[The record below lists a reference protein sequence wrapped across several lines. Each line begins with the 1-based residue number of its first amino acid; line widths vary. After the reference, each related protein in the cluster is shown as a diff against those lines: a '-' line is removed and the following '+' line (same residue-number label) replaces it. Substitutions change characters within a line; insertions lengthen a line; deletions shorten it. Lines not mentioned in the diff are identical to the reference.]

1 VSESALYPVTL
12 VLHIASGF
20 TAFIAAPVAMIV
32 RKGGTAHR
40 KAGRIFFWGMTGI
53 FVTGI
58 TLSIL
63 HPNIFLFAVSGFSYY
78 MAASGY
84 RWVYRKDNR
93 TMSDAARVDWLL
105 LVLASLF
112 NLFLFGLGMFAIAV
126 QPAGAFGYVA
136 GIFGLIGLFF
146 VVRDLKAL
154 IRPQS
159 QRHAWLLNHMGAMV
173 GGYISTVS
181 AFSAVNLDMLPTLV
195 RWLWPTLLGVPPLI
209 LWIKSYRKKFDAGR
223 RPGELVD
230 LRSGDQRAGTTG
242 SM

>member
-1 VSESALYPVTL
+1 MSESVLYPATL
-12 VLHIASGF
+12 VVHIASGF

-32 RKGGTAHR
+32 RKGGPAHR
-40 KAGRIFFWGMTGI
+40 KAGRIFFGGMTGI

-84 RWVYRKDNR
+84 RWIFRKDNR
-93 TMSDAARVDWLL
+93 SMADAARIDWLL
-105 LVLASLF
+105 LVVASLF
-112 NLFLFGLGMFAIAV
+112 NLFLFGLGMYAV
-126 QPAGAFGYVA
+126 AVRPTGAFGYIA
-136 GIFGLIGLFF
+136 GVFGLIGLFF
-146 VVRDLKAL
+146 VGRDGMAL
-154 IRPQS
+154 VRPQP

-181 AFSAVNLDMLPTLV
+181 AFSAVNLDFLPTFV
-195 RWLWPTLLGVPPLI
+195 RWLWPTLMGVPPLI
-209 LWIKSYRKKFDAGR
+209 LWINSYRKKINAGR
-223 RPGELVD
+223 RPRELVD
-230 LRSGDQRAGTTG
+230 VRSGDQSAGTTG